1 MTAATRTLAVQEHC
15 QTSRKTEQQYKD
27 LAHSSDSSDED
38 NKGTP
43 TLPLNK
49 QGNRDRTSK
58 RKRKPRIRQSD
69 HSRTLNQNH
78 QAQTSNKETTA
89 QIASTAINVPPGTR
103 QQNWRNCRRRQ
114 TRHGYIIRLKRRE
127 AAKVINEK
135 AAQSHLVTAIPQP
148 RCQDTYNVETAVL
161 QPRCQD
167 TSNVVDQELNE
178 EIFPFSMEEILHPPT
193 SNNNKVISLIGTEP
207 IKLTASTGHS
217 QFKSNLATKTT

>member
-1 MTAATRTLAVQEHC
+1 MTAATQALAEQEQC

-27 LAHSSDSSDED
+27 LAHSSNSSDED

-89 QIASTAINVPPGTR
+89 QIASRQDKTSR

-193 SNNNKVISLIGTEP
+193 SNNNKVISRAP
-207 IKLTASTGHS
+207 R
-217 QFKSNLATKTT
+217 